1 MSINY
6 ENENSDSDDEI
17 FTKNKNTKLS
27 VVSHPTY
34 FSDDESS
41 DDNSDVESEIDDFKG
56 GADSDKDIEEGEIE
70 EGEIEE
76 GEIEEGEIEENI
88 ENNKDDDEDE
98 DEYEE
103 ENDDDDEDENI
114 NIDDTSEY
122 SENIGTSKE
131 KKNVGKKKSQKTK
144 ASNKTIQLPMDE
156 DYDDDE
162 DEEYNESYLQKFD
175 SEISKNYVDEFHPE
189 CFIHNYD
196 EISKLTV
203 VVRDSFGIII
213 DPLHKTIPYLTK
225 YEKARVL
232 GQRAKQIEYGKNLE
246 NGSKPFVKVP
256 ENVVDGYIIA
266 ELELQ
271 QKKLPFI
278 IRRPIPSGG
287 FEYWNIK
294 DLEIISF

>member
-1 MSINY
+1 MNINNY
-6 ENENSDSDDEI
+6 GNSDSYGNFDSDDEI
-17 FTKNKNTKLS
+17 FTKNKNTKIS
-27 VVSHPTY
+27 IGSHPTY
-34 FSDDESS
+34 FSDDDSS
-41 DDNSDVESEIDDFKG
+41 EENSDVESEIDDFKG
-56 GADSDKDIEEGEIE
+56 GAEDIEEGEVEEGEIE
-70 EGEIEE
+70 EGEVE
-76 GEIEEGEIEENI
+76 
-88 ENNKDDDEDE
+88 ENNKDDEDEYDDEKEDEDE
-98 DEYEE
+98 DD
-103 ENDDDDEDENI
+103 NDDEEDENV
-114 NIDDTSEY
+114 DDTSEY
-122 SENIGTSKE
+122 GENISTNKE
-131 KKNVGKKKSQKTK
+131 KKSVGKKKSQKTK
-144 ASNKTIQLPMDE
+144 ASNKTIQLPIDD

-162 DEEYNESYLQKFD
+162 DEEYNENYLQKFD

-196 EISKLTV
+196 EINKLTV

-232 GQRAKQIEYGKNLE
+232 GQRAKQIEHGA
-246 NGSKPFVKVP
+246 KPFVKVP

-271 QKKLPFI
+271 QKKMPFI

>member
-6 ENENSDSDDEI
+6 ENSDSDDEI

-27 VVSHPTY
+27 IVSHPTY
-34 FSDDESS
+34 FSDDDSS
-41 DDNSDVESEIDDFKG
+41 EDNSDVESEIDDFKG
-56 GADSDKDIEEGEIE
+56 GAEDIEEGEVE
-70 EGEIEE
+70 EGEVEE
-76 GEIEEGEIEENI
+76 GEVEEVEEGEVE
-88 ENNKDDDEDE
+88 ENNKDEDE

-103 ENDDDDEDENI
+103 DDDDEDENI

-122 SENIGTSKE
+122 GESIDTNKE

-196 EISKLTV
+196 EIIKLSV

-225 YEKARVL
+225 YERARVL

-256 ENVVDGYIIA
+256 ENVVDGYVIA

-271 QKKLPFI
+271 QKKIPFI

-287 FEYWNIK
+287 FEYWSIK

>member
-6 ENENSDSDDEI
+6 ENSDSDDEI

-27 VVSHPTY
+27 IVSHPTY
-34 FSDDESS
+34 FSDDDSS
-41 DDNSDVESEIDDFKG
+41 EDNSDVESEIDDFKG
-56 GADSDKDIEEGEIE
+56 GAEDIEEGEVE
-70 EGEIEE
+70 EGEVEE
-76 GEIEEGEIEENI
+76 GEVEEGEVEEVE
-88 ENNKDDDEDE
+88 ENNKDEDEDE

-103 ENDDDDEDENI
+103 DDDDEDENI

-122 SENIGTSKE
+122 GESIDTNKE

-196 EISKLTV
+196 EIIKLSV
-203 VVRDSFGIII
+203 VVRDNFGIII

-225 YEKARVL
+225 YERARVL

-256 ENVVDGYIIA
+256 ENVVDGYVIA

-271 QKKLPFI
+271 QKKIPFI

-287 FEYWNIK
+287 FEYWSIK

>member
-6 ENENSDSDDEI
+6 ENSDSDDEI
-17 FTKNKNTKLS
+17 FTKNKNTKIS
-27 VVSHPTY
+27 IGSHPTY
-34 FSDDESS
+34 FSDDDSS
-41 DDNSDVESEIDDFKG
+41 EENSDVESEIDDFKG

-76 GEIEEGEIEENI
+76 GEVE
-88 ENNKDDDEDE
+88 ENNKDDEDEYDDEKEDEDE
-98 DEYEE
+98 DD
-103 ENDDDDEDENI
+103 NDDEEDENV
-114 NIDDTSEY
+114 DDTSEY
-122 SENIGTSKE
+122 GENISTNKE
-131 KKNVGKKKSQKTK
+131 KKSVGKKKSQKTK
-144 ASNKTIQLPMDE
+144 ASNKTIQLPIDD

-162 DEEYNESYLQKFD
+162 DEEYNENYLQKFD

-196 EISKLTV
+196 EINKLTV

-232 GQRAKQIEYGKNLE
+232 GQRAKQIE
-246 NGSKPFVKVP
+246 NGAKPFVKVP

-271 QKKLPFI
+271 QKKMPFI

>member
-6 ENENSDSDDEI
+6 ENSDSDDEI
-17 FTKNKNTKLS
+17 FTKNKNTKITIGS
-27 VVSHPTY
+27 GSHPTY
-34 FSDDESS
+34 FSDDDSS
-41 DDNSDVESEIDDFKG
+41 EENSDVESEIDDFKG

-76 GEIEEGEIEENI
+76 GEIEEGEVE
-88 ENNKDDDEDE
+88 ENNKDDEDEYDDEKE
-98 DEYEE
+98 DEYEDD
-103 ENDDDDEDENI
+103 NDDEEDENV
-114 NIDDTSEY
+114 DGTSEY
-122 SENIGTSKE
+122 GENINTNKE
-131 KKNVGKKKSQKTK
+131 IKSVGKKKSQKTK
-144 ASNKTIQLPMDE
+144 ASNKTIQLPIDD

-162 DEEYNESYLQKFD
+162 DEEYNENYLQKFD

-196 EISKLTV
+196 EINKLTV

-232 GQRAKQIEYGKNLE
+232 GQRAKQIEHGA
-246 NGSKPFVKVP
+246 KPFVKVP

-271 QKKLPFI
+271 QKKMPFI

>member
-1 MSINY
+1 MSINKMSIDY
-6 ENENSDSDDEI
+6 ENSDSDDEI
-17 FTKNKNTKLS
+17 FTKNKNTKIS
-27 VVSHPTY
+27 IGSHPTY
-34 FSDDESS
+34 FSDDDSS
-41 DDNSDVESEIDDFKG
+41 EENSDVESEIDDFKG
-56 GADSDKDIEEGEIE
+56 GAEDIEEGEV
-70 EGEIEE
+70 EE
-76 GEIEEGEIEENI
+76 GEIEEGEIEEN
-88 ENNKDDDEDE
+88 NKDDEDE
-98 DEYEE
+98 YDDEKEDEYEDD
-103 ENDDDDEDENI
+103 NDDEEDENV
-114 NIDDTSEY
+114 DGTSEY
-122 SENIGTSKE
+122 GENINTNKE
-131 KKNVGKKKSQKTK
+131 IKSVGKKKSQKTK
-144 ASNKTIQLPMDE
+144 ASNKTIQLPIDD

-162 DEEYNESYLQKFD
+162 DEEYNENYLQKFD

-196 EISKLTV
+196 EINKLTV

-232 GQRAKQIEYGKNLE
+232 GQRAKQIEHGA
-246 NGSKPFVKVP
+246 KPFVKVP

-271 QKKLPFI
+271 QKKMPFI

>member
-1 MSINY
+1 MNINNY
-6 ENENSDSDDEI
+6 GNSDSDDEIFDDEI
-17 FTKNKNTKLS
+17 FTKNKNTKIS
-27 VVSHPTY
+27 IGSHPTY
-34 FSDDESS
+34 FSDDDSS
-41 DDNSDVESEIDDFKG
+41 EENSDVESEIDDFKG
-56 GADSDKDIEEGEIE
+56 GAEDIEEGEIE

-76 GEIEEGEIEENI
+76 GEVE
-88 ENNKDDDEDE
+88 ENNKDDEDEYDDKKE
-98 DEYEE
+98 DEYEDD
-103 ENDDDDEDENI
+103 NDDEEDENV
-114 NIDDTSEY
+114 DDTSEY
-122 SENIGTSKE
+122 GENINTNKE
-131 KKNVGKKKSQKTK
+131 KKSVGKKKSQKTK
-144 ASNKTIQLPMDE
+144 ASNKTIQLPIDD

-162 DEEYNESYLQKFD
+162 DEEYNENYLQKFD

-196 EISKLTV
+196 EINKLTV

-232 GQRAKQIEYGKNLE
+232 GQRAKQIEHGA
-246 NGSKPFVKVP
+246 KPFVKVP

-271 QKKLPFI
+271 QKKMPFI

>member
-6 ENENSDSDDEI
+6 ENSDSDDEI

-34 FSDDESS
+34 FSDDDSS
-41 DDNSDVESEIDDFKG
+41 EDNSDVESETDDFKG
-56 GADSDKDIEEGEIE
+56 GAEDIEEGEVE
-70 EGEIEE
+70 EGEVEE
-76 GEIEEGEIEENI
+76 GEVEEVEEGEVE
-88 ENNKDDDEDE
+88 ENNKDEDE

-103 ENDDDDEDENI
+103 DDDDEDENI

-122 SENIGTSKE
+122 GESIDTNKE

-196 EISKLTV
+196 EIIKLSV

-225 YEKARVL
+225 YERARVL

-256 ENVVDGYIIA
+256 ENVVDGYVIA

-271 QKKLPFI
+271 QKKIPFI

-287 FEYWNIK
+287 FEYWSIK